1 MPNHVR
7 TARGK
12 IVDFDLMKVKTQIA
26 SAPKPVKVQERE
38 NFIDR
43 KLRRK
48 LRKARREAAAKKAAN
63 NNKTV
68 DVGTNVV
75 KAAPA
80 ATPVKQKTTRR
91 RVRRK

>member
-1 MPNHVR
+1 MPHHVR

-12 IVDFDLMKVKTQIA
+12 IIDFDLMKVKTQIA
-26 SAPKPVKVQERE
+26 SAPKPVAVQNRE

-48 LRKARREAAAKKAAN
+48 LRKAQREAAAKKAAN
-63 NNKTV
+63 KPV
-68 DVGTNVV
+68 DVGNDIV
-75 KAAPA
+75 KAAPVA
-80 ATPVKQKTTRR
+80 PVQKKSIRR

>member
-1 MPNHVR
+1 MPHHVR

-48 LRKARREAAAKKAAN
+48 LRKARKEAAAKKAAAEKTN
-63 NNKTV
+63 TV

-80 ATPVKQKTTRR
+80 ATPVKPTRR

>member
-1 MPNHVR
+1 MPHHVR

-12 IVDFDLMKVKTQIA
+12 IIDFDLMKVKTQIA
-26 SAPKPVKVQERE
+26 SAPKPVAVQNRE

-48 LRKARREAAAKKAAN
+48 LRKAQREAAVKKAAA
-63 NNKTV
+63 NKPI
-68 DVGTNVV
+68 DVGNDIV
-75 KAAPA
+75 KSAPA
-80 ATPVKQKTTRR
+80 APVQKKSIRR